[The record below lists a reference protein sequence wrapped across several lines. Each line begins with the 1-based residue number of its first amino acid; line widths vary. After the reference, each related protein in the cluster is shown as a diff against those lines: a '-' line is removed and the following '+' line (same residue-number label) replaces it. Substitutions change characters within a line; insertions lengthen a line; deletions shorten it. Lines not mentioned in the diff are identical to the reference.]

1 MATTKNHKIVKTLK
15 KAIEYAIADKKEEK
29 IKDDI
34 KDSVAYSI
42 SDKTGEI
49 IYPTISSTINCFSEH
64 PYDTFKMLINEFGK
78 DEIKNG
84 NRKTKNGESV
94 LAWHFHQNFEG
105 HVDPTIANEIGRKLA
120 EEMFEKFPVVIGT
133 HTNTENTHNHI
144 IVCAWN
150 MEGKKWNQHNAA
162 YQKLRN
168 VSDKLCEEYG
178 LSVLNDTRKQKLIK
192 YKDKKGNIH
201 YYEPTE
207 RKNKLLRQR
216 NSEGKNY
223 DVGNYRNTMSY
234 EISEN
239 KKETMREIIRQDID
253 RFIPVSHSYEH
264 LLELLKQIG
273 YKINDKKKN
282 GEWLKYISFQ
292 PPTGDKGVRDYK
304 ISDDGFYLRENL
316 ENVIAEFA
324 KDKKEKNKIQENPS
338 KKMPEYFD
346 EYIYGI
352 TKISDIDENVR
363 TAKNDK
369 KFMTIERGEVEKV
382 IINNLKQKD
391 NELKLIDTAE
401 IDRLIIK
408 KQNNVKN
415 NDLGKNK
422 ERIISDIKESFRAL
436 RFMEKKSVYTEQQ
449 IISVTSGIWN
459 KYKECLNSIEDIDIM
474 LKQMEKLLKIPDK
487 IGVIEE
493 RIEKMKDDLDY
504 KENELSG
511 DRQQLERY
519 RKLVKKYKLYSQD
532 DFKKIETQVI
542 NFRKK
547 SMYLQG
553 ALLKY
558 KEQLNDYENC
568 ITVLNRIEKENG
580 NNSSDLTKAYEKIK
594 KKGQKE
600 TANIEE
606 KRERRSRAER

>member
-42 SDKTGEI
+42 SDKTGET

-168 VSDKLCEEYG
+168 VSDRLCEEYG

-216 NSEGKNY
+216 NSKAKNY

-253 RFIPVSHSYEH
+253 RFIPVSNSYEH
-264 LLELLKQIG
+264 LLEMLKQIG
-273 YKINDKKKN
+273 YKINDKKRN

-352 TKISDIDENVR
+352 TEISDIDENVR
-363 TAKNDK
+363 TAKYDK
-369 KFMTIERGEVEKV
+369 EFMTIERGEVEKV

-415 NDLGKNK
+415 NDSGQNK

-606 KRERRSRAER
+606 KRERRSIAER

>member
-253 RFIPVSHSYEH
+253 RFIPVSNSYEH

-352 TKISDIDENVR
+352 TEISDIDENVR
-363 TAKNDK
+363 TAKYDK
-369 KFMTIERGEVEKV
+369 EFMTIERGEVEKV

-415 NDLGKNK
+415 NDSGQNK

-606 KRERRSRAER
+606 KRERRSIAER

>member
-1 MATTKNHKIVKTLK
+1 MTACFNYIQIHSCFRRKKIVATTKNHKIVKTLK

-42 SDKTGEI
+42 SDKTGET

-168 VSDKLCEEYG
+168 VSDRLCEEYG

-216 NSEGKNY
+216 NSKEKNY

-253 RFIPVSHSYEH
+253 RFIPVSNSYEH
-264 LLELLKQIG
+264 LLEMLKQIG
-273 YKINDKKKN
+273 YKINDKKRN

-292 PPTGDKGVRDYK
+292 PPTGDKGIRDYK

-316 ENVIAEFA
+316 ENVIAEFV
-324 KDKKEKNKIQENPS
+324 KDKKEKNIIPENPN
-338 KKMPEYFD
+338 KKMPKYFD
-346 EYIYGI
+346 EYIYGS
-352 TKISDIDENVR
+352 TEISDIDEKVR
-363 TAKNDK
+363 TAKYDK
-369 KFMTIERGEVEKV
+369 EFITIERGEVEKV

-401 IDRLIIK
+401 IDRLIMK

-415 NDLGKNK
+415 NDSGKNK

-436 RFMEKKSVYTEQQ
+436 RFMEKESVYTEQQ
-449 IISVTSGIWN
+449 IISVTSGIW
-459 KYKECLNSIEDIDIM
+459 
-474 LKQMEKLLKIPDK
+474 DK
-487 IGVIEE
+487 
-493 RIEKMKDDLDY
+493 
-504 KENELSG
+504 
-511 DRQQLERY
+511 
-519 RKLVKKYKLYSQD
+519 
-532 DFKKIETQVI
+532 
-542 NFRKK
+542 
-547 SMYLQG
+547 
-553 ALLKY
+553 
-558 KEQLNDYENC
+558 
-568 ITVLNRIEKENG
+568 
-580 NNSSDLTKAYEKIK
+580 
-594 KKGQKE
+594 
-600 TANIEE
+600 
-606 KRERRSRAER
+606 

>member
-253 RFIPVSHSYEH
+253 RFIPVSNSYEH

-273 YKINDKKKN
+273 YKINDKKRN

-292 PPTGDKGVRDYK
+292 PPTGDKGIRDYK

-352 TKISDIDENVR
+352 TEISDIDENVR
-363 TAKNDK
+363 TAKYDK
-369 KFMTIERGEVEKV
+369 EFITIERGEVEKV

-401 IDRLIIK
+401 IDRLIMK

-415 NDLGKNK
+415 NDSGKNK

>member
-15 KAIEYAIADKKEEK
+15 KAIEYAIADKKEET
-29 IKDDI
+29 IKDDV
-34 KDSVAYSI
+34 KNSVAYSI

-84 NRKTKNGESV
+84 NRKTKNGEAV

-168 VSDKLCEEYG
+168 VSDRLCEEYG

-264 LLELLKQIG
+264 LLEMLKQIG

-282 GEWLKYISFQ
+282 GEWLKYVSFQ

-316 ENVIAEFA
+316 ENVIAEFV
-324 KDKKEKNKIQENPS
+324 KDKKEKNIIPENPN

-346 EYIYGI
+346 EYIYGSI
-352 TKISDIDENVR
+352 EISDIDEKVR
-363 TAKNDK
+363 TAKYDK
-369 KFMTIERGEVEKV
+369 EFITIERGEVEKV

-401 IDRLIIK
+401 IDKLIMK

-415 NDLGKNK
+415 NDSGKNK

-436 RFMEKKSVYTEQQ
+436 RFMEKESVYTEQQ
-449 IISVTSGIWN
+449 IISMTSGIWD

-493 RIEKMKDDLDY
+493 RIEKMKNDLDY
-504 KENELSG
+504 KENEWSG

-606 KRERRSRAER
+606 KRERRSIAER

>member
-253 RFIPVSHSYEH
+253 RFIPVSNSYEH

-273 YKINDKKKN
+273 YKINDKKRN

-292 PPTGDKGVRDYK
+292 PPTGDKGIRDYK

-352 TKISDIDENVR
+352 TEISDIDENVR
-363 TAKNDK
+363 TAKYDK
-369 KFMTIERGEVEKV
+369 EFITIERGEVEKV

-401 IDRLIIK
+401 IDRLIMK

-415 NDLGKNK
+415 NDSGKNK

-459 KYKECLNSIEDIDIM
+459 KYKECLNSIEGIDIM

>member
-133 HTNTENTHNHI
+133 HTNTDNTHNHI

-223 DVGNYRNTMSY
+223 DVGNYRSTMSY

-282 GEWLKYISFQ
+282 GEWLKYVSFQ

-352 TKISDIDENVR
+352 TEISNIDENVR
-363 TAKNDK
+363 TAKYDK
-369 KFMTIERGEVEKV
+369 EFITIERGEVEKV

-401 IDRLIIK
+401 IDRLIMK

-415 NDLGKNK
+415 NDSGKNK

-542 NFRKK
+542 NFREK

>member
-42 SDKTGEI
+42 SDKTGET

-168 VSDKLCEEYG
+168 VSDRLCEEYG

-264 LLELLKQIG
+264 LLEMLKQIG

-282 GEWLKYISFQ
+282 GEWLKYVSFQ

-352 TKISDIDENVR
+352 TEISDIDENVR
-363 TAKNDK
+363 TAKYDK
-369 KFMTIERGEVEKV
+369 EFITIERGEVEKV

-401 IDRLIIK
+401 IDRLIMK

-415 NDLGKNK
+415 NDSGKNK

>member
-42 SDKTGEI
+42 SDKTGET

-264 LLELLKQIG
+264 LLEMLKQIG

-282 GEWLKYISFQ
+282 GEWLKYVSFQ

-352 TKISDIDENVR
+352 TEISDIDENVR
-363 TAKNDK
+363 TAKYDK
-369 KFMTIERGEVEKV
+369 EFITIERGEVEKV

-401 IDRLIIK
+401 IDRLIMK

-415 NDLGKNK
+415 NDSGKNK